1 MSKREGKDNAM
12 VFYRD
17 WFETAMALPND
28 KLRSD
33 FFASI
38 IAYGLHVDYD
48 TPKELEVALMMA
60 RTRIDRDKQHRAE
73 VCEKN
78 RLNGK
83 KGGLA
88 KVEHRRQETY
98 QSLPIATIATNLA
111 NDSETYQDEEVEKE
125 VEEENIKENLIKES
139 GENIP
144 PTLEDVRLYIADNNI
159 TNVNPDTFFNYY
171 NAKGWI
177 MGKAKM
183 KNWHSAIEVWRT
195 SNNNDVTSR
204 CYSNGNVGKK
214 DRDRLF
220 AEHIAQELNNSSQEE
235 DNDDVPF

>member
-38 IAYGLHVDYD
+38 IAYGLRVDYD
-48 TPKELEVALMMA
+48 TPRELEVALMMA

-78 RLNGK
+78 RQNGR
-83 KGGLA
+83 KGGLTKA
-88 KVEHRRQETY
+88 EHNRY
-98 QSLPIATIATNLA
+98 QSLPIATNLA

-125 VEEENIKENLIKES
+125 VEEENIKENLIKEKKEN
-139 GENIP
+139 GENIL
-144 PTLEDVRLYIADNNI
+144 PTLDDVRLYIADNNI

-171 NAKGWI
+171 NAKGWVI
-177 MGKAKM
+177 GKAKM
-183 KNWHSAIEVWRT
+183 KNWHSAIEVWRA

-235 DNDDVPF
+235 DNEDLPF